1 MRHLRKLTTTNMSIW
16 VEEKICKIQINLM
29 RGCVGGVCKNSKDK
43 MSRLRKFTATKVTKV
58 WGAPREIYKNRI
70 DYYEGSGEILQRWRI
85 LYQQIKVEGEEGK
98 CKNRSTKSETR
109 EVGPQWACQLWKEWR
124 TSWAWDHLLPSNV
137 RAIVIHNV
145 AKCKE
150 HKAELQRQG
159 LGNWA
164 TCCQWSLKWD

>member
-1 MRHLRKLTTTNMSIW
+1 MRDQGKFCRDEEYFTNKSKLT
-16 VEEKICKIQINLM
+16 EM
-29 RGCVGGVCKNSKDK
+29 RES
-43 MSRLRKFTATKVTKV
+43 A
-58 WGAPREIYKNRI
+58 
-70 DYYEGSGEILQRWRI
+70 
-85 LYQQIKVEGEEGK
+85 
-98 CKNRSTKSETR
+98 KNRSTKSETR

-164 TCCQWSLKWD
+164 TCCQWSLK